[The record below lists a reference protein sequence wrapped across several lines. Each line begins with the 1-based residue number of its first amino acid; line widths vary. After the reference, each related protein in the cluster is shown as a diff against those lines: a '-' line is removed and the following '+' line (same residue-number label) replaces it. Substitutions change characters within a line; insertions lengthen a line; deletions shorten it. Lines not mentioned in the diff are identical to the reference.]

1 MRKDLPVEELE
12 QMASEEIGEALRRT
26 RLHYGKTIPDIE
38 KALRIRASQID
49 AIECGDI
56 DRLPGRVY
64 AIGFVR
70 SYAEYLGLDGGQV
83 VQLFK
88 AQYMDG
94 PDKQALSFPMS
105 VAETKT
111 PAIWL
116 IVFCLLLASAAF
128 VYFHKRSEIDRSVV
142 RIVEPVPE
150 SLQEHVERDIMAPV
164 MDGLFPRDIVEDA
177 DNQSGA
183 IVLKFQ
189 GSSWIEI
196 KTLGGDVLISQ
207 IFEKGDVYTVPE
219 QEGLL
224 LSLGNAVNV
233 DVVVNGETLKPLGKA
248 GDVRRNIPLHAD
260 YLQTL
265 ETVDAYQDA
274 GDLPDAP

>member
-1 MRKDLPVEELE
+1 MRRDLPVEELE
-12 QMASEEIGEALRRT
+12 QMANVEIGEALRRT

-56 DRLPGRVY
+56 ERLPGRVY

-94 PDKQALSFPMS
+94 PDKQSLSFPMS

-116 IVFCLLLASAAF
+116 VVFCLLLASGVL
-128 VYFHKRSEIDRSVV
+128 VYFNDQSALDRRVV
-142 RIVEPVPE
+142 LEVDPVPD
-150 SLQEHVERDIMAPV
+150 SLQKHIEQDVMVPV
-164 MDGLFPRDIVEDA
+164 MDNLFSSSEDEEIGDVQDVEA
-177 DNQSGA
+177 FSSV
-183 IVLKFQ
+183 VLNFT
-189 GSSWIEI
+189 GSSWAEI
-196 KTLGGDVLISQ
+196 KKVDNQILISQ
-207 IFEKGDVYTVPE
+207 VFERGDVYAVPQE
-219 QEGLL
+219 EGLI
-224 LSLGNAVNV
+224 LSLGNAANV
-233 DVVVNGETLKPLGKA
+233 DIQVNDKTLKPLGGA
-248 GDVRRNIPLHAD
+248 GDVRRDISLDPD
-260 YLQTL
+260 YLLTL
-265 ETVDAYQDA
+265 EAVDAGRDI
-274 GDLPDAP
+274 DE